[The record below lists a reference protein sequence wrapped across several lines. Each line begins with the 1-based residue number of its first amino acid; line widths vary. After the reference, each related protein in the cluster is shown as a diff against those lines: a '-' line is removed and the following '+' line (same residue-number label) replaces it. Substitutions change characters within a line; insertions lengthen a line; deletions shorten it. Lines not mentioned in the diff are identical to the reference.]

1 MQAILKND
9 VQQPNPSRKKHPLGL
24 YMLFATEAW
33 ERFSYYGMR
42 AILVLYLTA
51 TVVKGGLGVDKST
64 AMGIYGFFTGAV
76 YITPMIG
83 GYLTDR
89 FIGRRLAITI
99 GGILMALGNFSLF
112 ASQSLTAL
120 YIGLGLLIIGN
131 GFFKPNISTIVG
143 DLYEDNDPRRD
154 GAFTIF
160 YMGINVGAF
169 FAPLIVGLMSYKYG
183 FLTAAIG
190 MIVGQLVFNLLGNR
204 YLGDIGKEPTGK
216 PEVTA
221 GDRVTSELR
230 MRIISGMIESGTIL
244 SENKLAADFGVSRSP
259 IREALKILASENII
273 RLERMGAVV
282 IGLTE
287 KEYAEIYDVRLLI
300 ETFVFE
306 RLVRMDTNELVM
318 ELSKILEMM
327 KISIKYRDAD
337 EFSNQD
343 VIFHETIIR
352 SINHSYILM
361 IWDNLKSVMESLIL
375 LSMRSRFKEKY
386 EDFTRIINNHQ
397 LYIDA
402 IKTKDRD
409 LMIKSLHKNFDDV
422 QEKVE
427 DLWMSQQMLSKGVEQ
442 END

>member
-1 MQAILKND
+1 MVESKEF
-9 VQQPNPSRKKHPLGL
+9 L
-24 YMLFATEAW
+24 YP
-33 ERFSYYGMR
+33 
-42 AILVLYLTA
+42 
-51 TVVKGGLGVDKST
+51 VKWLSK
-64 AMGIYGFFTGAV
+64 
-76 YITPMIG
+76 
-83 GYLTDR
+83 
-89 FIGRRLAITI
+89 
-99 GGILMALGNFSLF
+99 
-112 ASQSLTAL
+112 AS
-120 YIGLGLLIIGN
+120 
-131 GFFKPNISTIVG
+131 
-143 DLYEDNDPRRD
+143 
-154 GAFTIF
+154 
-160 YMGINVGAF
+160 
-169 FAPLIVGLMSYKYG
+169 
-183 FLTAAIG
+183 
-190 MIVGQLVFNLLGNR
+190 
-204 YLGDIGKEPTGK
+204 
-216 PEVTA
+216 A